1 MTKKEK
7 ESLVRRDN
15 YVVIQGWMLSEM
27 KLKGNELILYA
38 VIYGF
43 SQAENQT
50 FSGSLQYLADW
61 TNSTKQG
68 VMKSLKSLEAKGMI
82 IKKDTYINKVKFCE
96 YYATKFNGVSNK
108 VDEGM
113 KQSLTGG
120 SKQSST
126 NNKELYTLADNLDD
140 NLKDKYD
147 KFDKEDKI
155 GESSDS
161 TIAENEIIKNDKEF
175 IDNHNQEIEN
185 VYLKPTAL
193 TKMVIKAGYISKDDP
208 YISEYNKFLIDLTNE
223 FGFEQVRD
231 CISYFFSMIK
241 NRRDKIDDRFA
252 YFKGAMEQ
260 NVKIATTDMSDYW
273 NGIYALAGGK

>member
-1 MTKKEK
+1 MVAVIKVHKTKGYTVMSNHHLREKEMGLKAKGLLSLMFSLPEDWDYSIAGLVTLSKDGKDSVMTALKELEHFGYLVRTRLTDELGRFNGYDYDIYEEPNPTIPKEETPYAEKPNMDNPPQLITNQPKTDELTKEK
-7 ESLVRRDN
+7 PND
-15 YVVIQGWMLSEM
+15 
-27 KLKGNELILYA
+27 KL
-38 VIYGF
+38 
-43 SQAENQT
+43 
-50 FSGSLQYLADW
+50 
-61 TNSTKQG
+61 
-68 VMKSLKSLEAKGMI
+68 
-82 IKKDTYINKVKFCE
+82 
-96 YYATKFNGVSNK
+96 
-108 VDEGM
+108 
-113 KQSLTGG
+113 
-120 SKQSST
+120 
-126 NNKELYTLADNLDD
+126 
-140 NLKDKYD
+140 D

-155 GESSDS
+155 GESNDS
-161 TIAENEIIKNDKEF
+161 TIVENDLIKNDKEF
-175 IDNHNQEIEN
+175 IDNHNQEIAN

-260 NVKIATTDMSDYW
+260 NVKVATTDMSDYW